1 MEVMQ
6 HIRKI
11 KAIIILFIMSFL
23 MTDIAYAQIGNLFES
38 VKSIK
43 ESIKSKKEKK
53 KEKKAD
59 EKDSNAVTL
68 IVSADAKTKDE
79 ATKIALRSAIEQAYG
94 TFVSANTTILNDELA
109 KDEIVTI
116 SSGNIK
122 EYKEIAREQMPNGNM
137 YVTLQA
143 TVSISKLVSYAQSK
157 GAETEFAGSTF
168 GMNMKMKELNKKN
181 EEIALKNL
189 VEQVV
194 ALYPSAFSYKL
205 LVDEPKQV
213 KSGNY
218 IWNISKNLSDIGLQG
233 TYKDYYASK
242 LIIGIEPNQQMENIN
257 TLILSTLN
265 SLALSKDERNEY
277 ENLNIE
283 AFPISIFLEQQNSE
297 PGITQ
302 TQINKIH
309 SICDE
314 GKYHGYNN
322 YPEFTFRSNFIDDCM
337 LKINLEIAKILH
349 SFQIVDNLGNVSKI
363 TSWKLSDA
371 HVQKSGLIAIFPKD
385 GTNLLSTFCLNF
397 SLLSWDLCKYYDEE
411 CMEYFGY
418 YLGNGKRG
426 FYAYNNGINLF
437 DQRSKIG
444 FPSENGIDYSINIL
458 FEAFILF
465 PKSEISKYSNF
476 RIEPIPTDGIVI
488 EDPNKL
494 LKIFNK

>member
-94 TFVSANTTILNDELA
+94 TFVSTNTTILNDELA

-122 EYKEIAREQMPNGNM
+122 EYKEIASEQMPNGNM

-181 EEIALKNL
+181 EEIALKNW

-194 ALYPSAFSYKL
+194 ALYPSTNFFL
-205 LVDEPKQV
+205 MT
-213 KSGNY
+213 
-218 IWNISKNLSDIGLQG
+218 IS
-233 TYKDYYASK
+233 
-242 LIIGIEPNQQMENIN
+242 
-257 TLILSTLN
+257 
-265 SLALSKDERNEY
+265 R
-277 ENLNIE
+277 
-283 AFPISIFLEQQNSE
+283 
-297 PGITQ
+297 
-302 TQINKIH
+302 
-309 SICDE
+309 
-314 GKYHGYNN
+314 
-322 YPEFTFRSNFIDDCM
+322 
-337 LKINLEIAKILH
+337 
-349 SFQIVDNLGNVSKI
+349 
-363 TSWKLSDA
+363 
-371 HVQKSGLIAIFPKD
+371 
-385 GTNLLSTFCLNF
+385 
-397 SLLSWDLCKYYDEE
+397 
-411 CMEYFGY
+411 
-418 YLGNGKRG
+418 
-426 FYAYNNGINLF
+426 
-437 DQRSKIG
+437 
-444 FPSENGIDYSINIL
+444 
-458 FEAFILF
+458 
-465 PKSEISKYSNF
+465 
-476 RIEPIPTDGIVI
+476 
-488 EDPNKL
+488 
-494 LKIFNK
+494 

>member
-1 MEVMQ
+1 M
-6 HIRKI
+6 
-11 KAIIILFIMSFL
+11 
-23 MTDIAYAQIGNLFES
+23 
-38 VKSIK
+38 
-43 ESIKSKKEKK
+43 
-53 KEKKAD
+53 
-59 EKDSNAVTL
+59 
-68 IVSADAKTKDE
+68 
-79 ATKIALRSAIEQAYG
+79 
-94 TFVSANTTILNDELA
+94 NDELA

-122 EYKEIAREQMPNGNM
+122 EYKEIASEQMPNGNM

>member
-1 MEVMQ
+1 MQ
-6 HIRKI
+6 HIKEI
-11 KAIIILFIMSFL
+11 KAIIILFIMSFSFN
-23 MTDIAYAQIGNLFES
+23 DIAYSQIRDLFES

-43 ESIKSKKEKK
+43 ESTKSKKGKK
-53 KEKKAD
+53 VD

-94 TFVSANTTILNDELA
+94 TFVSANTTILNDELV

-122 EYKEIAREQMPNGNM
+122 EYKEIASEQMPNGNM

-157 GAETEFAGSTF
+157 GSETEFAGSTF

-213 KSGNY
+213 KSGNF

-233 TYKDYYASK
+233 TFEDYYASK

-265 SLALSKDERNEY
+265 SLALSEDERNEY
-277 ENLNIE
+277 KNLNIE

-314 GKYHGYNN
+314 RKYHGYYNH
-322 YPEFTFRSNFIDDCM
+322 PECTFRSNFIDDCM

-371 HVQKSGLIAIFPKD
+371 HMPRKSGLVAIFPTA

-426 FYAYNNGINLF
+426 DYPYNNGINLF

-465 PKSEISKYSNF
+465 SKSEISKYSNF

-488 EDPNKL
+488 EDPKKI
-494 LKIFNK
+494 LKISNR

>member
-1 MEVMQ
+1 MQ

-309 SICDE
+309 SICNE